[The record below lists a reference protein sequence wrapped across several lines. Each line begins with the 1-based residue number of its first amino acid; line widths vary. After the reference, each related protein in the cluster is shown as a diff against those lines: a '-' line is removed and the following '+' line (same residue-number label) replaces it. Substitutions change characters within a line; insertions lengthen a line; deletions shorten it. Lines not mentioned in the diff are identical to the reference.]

1 MDNRFLSSSYK
12 QGLNHRITSLSQ
24 YNLKVEEYIRKFEQL
39 QMRILL
45 DQEPELRITRFI
57 KGLSPNMA
65 NKVDLQA
72 CLSFDNVC
80 SLAIKLFRDN
90 LRVKNNSTLLYQK
103 PITYIEIKPILPHI
117 KLLDKGKGITSESP
131 KKLEGKKCF
140 NYHGYKAFSN

>member
-1 MDNRFLSSSYK
+1 MKHMDNRFLSSSYK

-65 NKVDLQA
+65 NKVDSKLVFHLIMCAALQ
-72 CLSFDNVC
+72 SSC
-80 SLAIKLFRDN
+80 SE
-90 LRVKNNSTLLYQK
+90 
-103 PITYIEIKPILPHI
+103 IT
-117 KLLDKGKGITSESP
+117 
-131 KKLEGKKCF
+131 
-140 NYHGYKAFSN
+140 